1 MSDDEDSDQ
10 DGEREEGRDRETIA
24 KEIFD
29 RGDDEDER
37 PPVQEEP
44 AAKDAQQEFGDI
56 DISEAEES
64 GASSSSLRVLHCLG
78 DGGLQPC
85 SIPLCLQQIRSTRLV
100 GYPRLI
106 AIFFFPSRSSNSFVY
121 KLYNESF
128 NAEFSILRINFHLL
142 ASSDV
147 DDFIVDD
154 DGQPISKTK
163 KKKHI
168 IHDDA

>member
-64 GASSSSLRVLHCLG
+64 GASASSLRALHCLG

-85 SIPLCLQQIRSTRLV
+85 SIPLCQIRSTRLI
-100 GYPRLI
+100 GCPRLI
-106 AIFFFPSRSSNSFVY
+106 GKKIFSRPAALVVFFTNYTMSPSTQSFQFFV
-121 KLYNESF
+121 
-128 NAEFSILRINFHLL
+128 
-142 ASSDV
+142 
-147 DDFIVDD
+147 
-154 DGQPISKTK
+154 
-163 KKKHI
+163 
-168 IHDDA
+168 